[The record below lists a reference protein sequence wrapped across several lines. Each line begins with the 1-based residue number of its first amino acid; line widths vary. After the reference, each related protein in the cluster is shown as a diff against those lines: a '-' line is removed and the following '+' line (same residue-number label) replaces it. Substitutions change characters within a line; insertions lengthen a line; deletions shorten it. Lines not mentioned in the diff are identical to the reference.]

1 LKNFTFTSESV
12 TEGHPDKMADQ
23 VSDAVLDAILAE
35 DPQGRVAC
43 ETLLTTGLCVVAGEI
58 TTSAYVDI
66 PKLAREVIKDI
77 GYDNAL
83 YGFDGNT
90 CGVIVSIDEQS
101 TNIAQGVDKS
111 EESRAGKSGEDLLN
125 SQGAGDQGMM
135 FGYACDDTPELM
147 PLPISLAHKLA
158 LQLSAV
164 RKSGQVDYLRPDGK
178 TQVTIEYDGDKAVAL
193 NTIVISTQHAP
204 SVDLEKTLAPDLK
217 KLVIDP
223 MIADLKIDT
232 SDVRILIN
240 PTGRF
245 VIGGPM
251 GDAGLTGRKIIVD
264 TYGGM
269 ARHGGGAFSGKDPS
283 KVDRSA
289 AYAMRW
295 IAKNVVAAGL
305 ASRCEVQV
313 AYAIGKAQPVGLFIE
328 TFGTEKVAPNKIVDA
343 VMATF
348 DLRPAAIIRDLNL
361 LRPIYSATA
370 SYGHFGREL
379 PNFTWE
385 KTDRATALKEAA
397 SR

>member
-101 TNIAQGVDKS
+101 SNIAQGVDKS
-111 EESRAGKSGEDLLN
+111 EESRAGKSGEDILN

-147 PLPISLAHKLA
+147 PLPIWLAHRMAEKLA
-158 LQLSAV
+158 EV
-164 RKSGQVDYLRPDGK
+164 RKSGAIPYLRPDGK
-178 TQVTIEYDGDKAVAL
+178 TQVTFEYENGKPVRL
-193 NTIVISTQHAP
+193 STVLISTQHADGTP
-204 SVDLEKTLAPDLK
+204 RDTVIRPDLIEQ
-217 KLVIDP
+217 VIRPVIPAQFANDKY
-223 MIADLKIDT
+223 A
-232 SDVRILIN
+232 VHVN
-240 PTGRF
+240 PTCEF
-245 VIGGPM
+245 VKCGPHA
-251 GDAGLTGRKIIVD
+251 DTGLTGRKIIVD

-269 ARHGGGAFSGKDPS
+269 GRHGGGAFSGKDPS

-289 AYAMRW
+289 AYAARW
-295 IAKNVVAAGL
+295 VAKHVVASGA
-305 ASRCEVQV
+305 ATRCEVQV
-313 AYAIGKAQPVGLFIE
+313 AYAIGMAQPISILVE
-328 TFGTEKVAPNKIVDA
+328 TFGTSVVNEELIEDA
-343 VMATF
+343 VRSVF
-348 DLRPAAIIRDLNL
+348 DLRPAAILRDLDL
-361 LRPIYSATA
+361 KRPIYRKTA
-370 SYGHFGREL
+370 AYGHFGRQD
-379 PNFTWE
+379 PDFTWE
-385 KTDRATALKEAA
+385 TLSRLKEFKAA
-397 SR
+397 VKL